1 MAKSAK
7 QSVASTVLS
16 EGLDNTI
23 PEEETVTEQQQAIL
37 GSVSEVETA
46 PWVENVSEENI
57 PEPIPETV
65 SENVPY
71 TDEEIA
77 QLKAEANSEEKGSD
91 VFADDMYRDCF
102 NGRLTKEQYK
112 DIMGVSFEDAIPPT
126 AKAESGHN
134 KPENINPMIEDV
146 KEKLQHYT
154 PHDATNSAEAVENVK
169 LALDKTIEHQDDGE
183 TNLASQGAIA
193 IADYLVFNAGLR
205 EDGNN
210 AVTVNPSLYDST
222 VKKLMDL
229 VDEDTAKDGTFKA
242 TVGQMAKRAILM
254 MVGKLETG
262 WFVVPQ
268 GKKSVT
274 QAMAAYPLYPS
285 PENVPEGAKVKR
297 AVVIKENLLMPRI
310 PTIKKTTGE
319 VTGYTANDCEDL
331 RKATNGPVQA
341 LYASLWDG
349 DGELEYD
356 ANGIISGFLSGAK
369 VQERTRQAE
378 KLAREKAERE
388 AAEKEALNNPQT
400 ELRKRETGGA
410 VDEPSQEET
419 TKELLKA
426 RMEQAQ
432 KDARAAVEA
441 NKGGILSAM
450 RGFGA
455 FLRDTSQPL
464 DPESRVEALHN
475 CVVLLARRI
484 IAPAIKP
491 TPEDMK
497 ELVSI
502 HKHMLNHMFWDN
514 DKGVWQWK
522 DIDNVPV
529 ATYVETKED
538 YAAA

>member
-7 QSVASTVLS
+7 QSVVASTVLS

-23 PEEETVTEQQQAIL
+23 PEDETVTEQQQAIL
-37 GSVSEVETA
+37 KNETVIPETIVSEVV
-46 PWVENVSEENI
+46 PENA
-57 PEPIPETV
+57 
-65 SENVPY
+65 Y

-77 QLKAEANSEEKGSD
+77 KLKIEANSEEKGSAT
-91 VFADDMYRDCF
+91 FADDMYKDCF
-102 NGRLTKEQYK
+102 NGRMTKEQYK
-112 DIMGVSFEDAIPPT
+112 YIMGVSFDDAIPPT
-126 AKAESGHN
+126 AKAEAGHN
-134 KPENINPMIEDV
+134 KPENINPMIEQV
-146 KEKLQHYT
+146 KEQLQHYT
-154 PHDATNSAEAVENVK
+154 PHDATNSVEAVENVK
-169 LALDKTIEHQDDGE
+169 LALGKTIEHQDEGE

-210 AVTVNPSLYDST
+210 AVTVNPGLYDST
-222 VKKLMDL
+222 VKKLMEL

-274 QAMAAYPLYPS
+274 QAMAAYPGYPS

-356 ANGIISGFLSGAK
+356 ANGIISGFLSGTK
-369 VQERTRQAE
+369 VHERKKQAE

-388 AAEKEALNNPQT
+388 AAEKDNPQS

-419 TKELLKA
+419 TKELMKQ

-432 KDARAAVEA
+432 KDAKAAVEA
-441 NKGGILSAM
+441 NKGDILSAM

-502 HKHMLNHMFWDN
+502 HKHMLNHLFWDK
-514 DKGVWQWK
+514 DKAAWQWK
-522 DIDNVPV
+522 DIDNIPV
-529 ATYVETKED
+529 ATYVEN
-538 YAAA
+538 